1 VAKKLETSIIATE
14 KQIAANENNLW
25 QAVDV
30 VVVVSIV
37 VEIILCDTVMIG
49 FGFG

>member
-14 KQIAANENNLW
+14 KQIAADEKNLW
-25 QAVDV
+25 LAVDV
-30 VVVVSIV
+30 VVIVSIV
-37 VEIILCDTVMIG
+37 VEVILCDTVMIG